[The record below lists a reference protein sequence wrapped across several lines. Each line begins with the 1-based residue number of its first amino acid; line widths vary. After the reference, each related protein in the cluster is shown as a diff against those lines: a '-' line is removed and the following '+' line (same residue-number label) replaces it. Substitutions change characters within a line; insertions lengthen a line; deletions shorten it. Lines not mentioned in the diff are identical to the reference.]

1 MRKPVAVAVLA
12 LVVAG
17 CGRPAG
23 TGATPEGVVTAPSSA
38 VLSSAVVSST
48 ATPSAAI
55 PSTANPSAANPSA
68 APEAP
73 VKLGPQAQD
82 ALARAK
88 AEGARVVGVTVST
101 EAGQVERAAAGLRD
115 LGATVESADAAAG
128 YVRATVPVD
137 EVARV
142 PAVEGVRQVDVDE
155 PLSNGDPAP

>member
-38 VLSSAVVSST
+38 VVSST
-48 ATPSAAI
+48 ATPSAVN
-55 PSTANPSAANPSA
+55 PSTVNPSTANPSA

-73 VKLGPQAQD
+73 VKLGPRAQD

>member
-12 LVVAG
+12 LALAG
-17 CGRPAG
+17 CGRPAAPG
-23 TGATPEGVVTAPSSA
+23 DASEVATTPPAPS
-38 VLSSAVVSST
+38 
-48 ATPSAAI
+48 SAAI
-55 PSTANPSAANPSA
+55 PSA
-68 APEAP
+68 APEVP
-73 VKLGPQAQD
+73 VKLSPQARN

-88 AEGARVVGVTVST
+88 AEGARTVGVTVST
-101 EAGQVERAAAGLRD
+101 EAGQVERAAAGLRG
-115 LGATVESADAAAG
+115 LGATVESADAGAG